1 MSSYCTSAQAC
12 LASPY
17 TGKPFWSRYNS
28 FQFSANRRYSNGLS
42 FSLAYTWARSIDNL
56 NGSTSG
62 RQQSLGGLTGDFHNP
77 AVGESSFMRRN
88 VFTASYLYEVPRLSF
103 AKGFVSGVL
112 NGWSISGVV
121 IVESGLPF
129 NITDSRGG
137 TILGSSGSFAQLAPG
152 VNPGDVK
159 LDNWTLGRYFNTAAF
174 VAPPA
179 IGNGTAIGNS
189 PRNFITGPG
198 FWNTDLAALKTFP
211 IRERTHLELR
221 AELFNLFN
229 HPNFANPGSNASTA
243 STFGIIS
250 STVSA
255 PRIIQVAA
263 RIRF

>member
-1 MSSYCTSAQAC
+1 
-12 LASPY
+12 
-17 TGKPFWSRYNS
+17 
-28 FQFSANRRYSNGLS
+28 
-42 FSLAYTWARSIDNL
+42 
-56 NGSTSG
+56 
-62 RQQSLGGLTGDFHNP
+62 
-77 AVGESSFMRRN
+77 MRRN

-103 AKGFVSGVL
+103 AKGVLSGVL
-112 NGWSISGVV
+112 NGWSVSGVV

-129 NITDSRGG
+129 SITDSRGG
-137 TILGSSGSFAQLAPG
+137 TILGSNGSFAQLAPG
-152 VNPGDVK
+152 VSASSVA
-159 LDNWTLGRYFNTAAF
+159 LDSWTLSRYFNTAAF

-179 IGNGTAIGNS
+179 VGNGTAIGNA

-211 IRERTHLELR
+211 IRERIHLELR

-250 STVSA
+250 STVSS
-255 PRIIQVAA
+255 PRIIQLAA